1 MTVNM
6 PLIHRVMVLAVSC
19 AALCGCAGPKE
30 GSIQPHDV
38 RLRPGDVVF
47 RSGHGLTS
55 RAVMLADNGGTYSHV
70 GIVADSAGV
79 PVIVHAVPDEPDFP
93 GDSDRV
99 KMERPDK
106 FFSSVNAGAG
116 RVMRIAD
123 SGVAARASRVA
134 VAVYMRGTGFDHDY
148 DESDTVRMYCCE
160 LVEHAYSE
168 AGMPLTGGRRHSVDL
183 PGLRYRNV
191 IYPSDFIRSPALRTV
206 SEF

>member
-1 MTVNM
+1 
-6 PLIHRVMVLAVSC
+6 MVLATAC
-19 AALCGCAGPKE
+19 AALFGCAGRKS
-30 GSIQPHDV
+30 GSILPRDV

-47 RSGHGLTS
+47 RQGSGLTS
-55 RAVMLADNGGTYSHV
+55 HAVMLADNDGTYSHI

-79 PVIVHAVPDEPDFP
+79 PVIVHAVPGEHDFP

-116 RVMRIAD
+116 RVMRVAD
-123 SGVAARASRVA
+123 SDVAARASRVA
-134 VAVYMRGTGFDHDY
+134 VAVYRRGTGFDHDY
-148 DESDTVRMYCCE
+148 DEADTVRMYCCE

-168 AGMPLTGGRRHSVDL
+168 AGMPLTGGRRHNVDL

-191 IYPSDFIRSPALRTV
+191 MYPSDFTSSPALETIV
-206 SEF
+206 EF

>member
-1 MTVNM
+1 
-6 PLIHRVMVLAVSC
+6 
-19 AALCGCAGPKE
+19 
-30 GSIQPHDV
+30 
-38 RLRPGDVVF
+38 
-47 RSGHGLTS
+47 
-55 RAVMLADNGGTYSHV
+55 MLADNGGTYSHV

-148 DESDTVRMYCCE
+148 DEADTVRMYCCE

-168 AGMPLTGGRRHSVDL
+168 AGMPLTGGRRHNVDL

-191 IYPSDFIRSPALRTV
+191 IYPSDFIRSSALRTV